1 MSDSI
6 AFLPGKSVGDSF
18 PLGRFLPPLPQGAV
32 SSWLHTNIPPG
43 SWIIDPFCSAPMIAV
58 EAAQAGYRVLAA
70 SNNPIERFL
79 LEFYCQPPT
88 TEELRSA
95 LADLAAQ
102 PRGSERIEP
111 YIRSLYNTLC
121 PQCGASIEAQAFIW
135 ERQSMKPVSRTI
147 DCPACH
153 AQGDFPATSSD
164 QENAARHST
173 KGLHWYRALERVA
186 PMHDPDRQH
195 AEDAMAAY
203 LPRSVDA
210 LFTLVNR
217 LDQFSK
223 ERQRLLSA
231 LLLPLFDQANNL
243 WSHPATR
250 SRPKQLSQLSKFRE
264 LNIWQTLEETITAW
278 SQFLES
284 PAGGVVNVPLLKYPN
299 QSPVSGGITLYEGR
313 LRDLVTHI
321 RQSSTDG
328 TFEQFDLQAAISAI
342 PRPNQAYWSLS
353 TLWAGW
359 LWGSEMTESF
369 KSVLRRRRYDW
380 GWHCTALSAAFRSLS
395 TLLEKDT
402 PFLGMSGENEPGLM
416 TACLVAGAASDFS
429 LEGVAARQEGRQV
442 QILWRKS
449 QPQTDTPVLF
459 PSQLQEMAA
468 KIGNRSLHQYLVER
482 AEPANYSQLQ
492 AVMMTEIV
500 KSHDFQTP
508 DEIAASELV
517 SMLQSTLQHT
527 TLQDPGLVHIG
538 GSERSVESGRWYLN
552 LWEPENQSKP
562 PVVLPLADR
571 IEMEVVNYLQAHP
584 GCMRFEVDLALCK
597 QFTGLLTPEAELI
610 ATCLN
615 SYGDELQ
622 ADDLSHWQLREQDS
636 PTVRRRDL
644 RELDFLIEQIGSQ
657 LGFQVHRTEGLGKE
671 QRPAILWQKDASS
684 SDYLFV
690 LTASAILSP
699 IISQVETY
707 LKFHSQ
713 AQPHK
718 RILVAPGGR
727 SNLIQ
732 YKIEHNPL
740 LKNAIDGQWH
750 FLKFRSLRKLAE
762 STQMGSVNLD
772 QLLSQDPVE
781 KTDPQIRL
789 F

>member
-6 AFLPGKSVGDSF
+6 AFTPGENARDSF
-18 PLGRFLPPLPQGAV
+18 PLGRFLPSLPKGAV
-32 SSWLHTNIPPG
+32 SAWLRANLPPG
-43 SWIIDPFCSAPMIAV
+43 SWIIDPFCSAPMVAV
-58 EAAQAGYRVLAA
+58 EAAQAGYCVLAA

-79 LEFYCQPPT
+79 LELYCQPPT
-88 TEELRSA
+88 PEELSSA

-102 PRGSERIEP
+102 PKGNERIEP

-121 PQCGASIEAQAFIW
+121 PQCGTTIEAQAFIW
-135 ERQSMKPVSRTI
+135 ERQSMLPVSRII

-153 AQGDFPATSSD
+153 AQGEFSATPTD

-217 LDQFSK
+217 LDQFPK

-231 LLLPLFDQANNL
+231 LLLPLFDQANNM

-250 SRPKQLSQLSKFRE
+250 SRPKQLSQLSRFRE
-264 LNIWQTLEETITAW
+264 LNVWQTLEGTITDW
-278 SQFLES
+278 SQFLKP
-284 PAGGVVNVPLLKYPN
+284 PAGGFVNVPLVKYPN
-299 QSPVSGGITLYEGR
+299 QAPATGGITLYEGK
-313 LRDLVTHI
+313 LRDLVVSL
-321 RQSSTDG
+321 QQLPADEP
-328 TFEQFDLQAAISAI
+328 FEEFDLKAVISAI

-380 GWHCTALSAAFRSLS
+380 GWHCTALSAAFGSLS
-395 TLLEKDT
+395 TLMEQDT
-402 PFLGMSGENEPGLM
+402 LFLGMSGESEPGFM
-416 TACLVAGAASDFS
+416 TACLVAGAASGFS

-449 QPQTDTPVLF
+449 QQHTDTPVLL
-459 PSQLQEMAA
+459 PSQLQEMTA
-468 KIGNRSLHQYLVER
+468 KIGNRSLHHHLVEK

-492 AVMMTEIV
+492 AVMLMEIV
-500 KSHDFQTP
+500 KSPDFQTP
-508 DEIAASELV
+508 EEITAGELV

-562 PVVLPLADR
+562 PIALPLADR

-584 GCMRFEVDLALCK
+584 GCTRFEVDRALCN

-610 ATCLN
+610 TTCLN

-622 ADDLSHWQLREQDS
+622 ADESTHWQLREQDS
-636 PTVRRRDL
+636 PAVRRRDL
-644 RELDFLIEQIGSQ
+644 RELDLLIEQIGEQ
-657 LGFQVHRTEGLGKE
+657 GGFQVHRTEALGKD
-671 QRPAILWQKDASS
+671 QRQAILWQKGSS
-684 SDYLFV
+684 PPEYLFV

-699 IISQVETY
+699 IFSQVESY
-707 LKFHSQ
+707 LNIHPQ

-781 KTDPQIRL
+781 KTDPQIPL

>member
-1 MSDSI
+1 
-6 AFLPGKSVGDSF
+6 
-18 PLGRFLPPLPQGAV
+18 
-32 SSWLHTNIPPG
+32 
-43 SWIIDPFCSAPMIAV
+43 
-58 EAAQAGYRVLAA
+58 
-70 SNNPIERFL
+70 
-79 LEFYCQPPT
+79 
-88 TEELRSA
+88 
-95 LADLAAQ
+95 
-102 PRGSERIEP
+102 
-111 YIRSLYNTLC
+111 
-121 PQCGASIEAQAFIW
+121 
-135 ERQSMKPVSRTI
+135 MKPVSRTI
-147 DCPACH
+147 DCPTCH

-243 WSHPATR
+243 WSHPVTR

-278 SQFLES
+278 SQFLKS
-284 PAGGVVNVPLLKYPN
+284 PASGVVNVPLLKYPN
-299 QSPVSGGITLYEGR
+299 QAPVSGGITLYEGK
-313 LRDLVTHI
+313 LRDLVTNI

-328 TFEQFDLQAAISAI
+328 SFEQFDLQAAISAI

-380 GWHCTALSAAFRSLS
+380 GWHCTALSAAFGSLS
-395 TLLEKDT
+395 TLLEQDT

-468 KIGNRSLHQYLVER
+468 KIGNRSLHQYLAER

-552 LWEPENQSKP
+552 LWEPENQGKP

-584 GCMRFEVDLALCK
+584 GCMRF
-597 QFTGLLTPEAELI
+597 
-610 ATCLN
+610 
-615 SYGDELQ
+615 
-622 ADDLSHWQLREQDS
+622 
-636 PTVRRRDL
+636 
-644 RELDFLIEQIGSQ
+644 
-657 LGFQVHRTEGLGKE
+657 
-671 QRPAILWQKDASS
+671 
-684 SDYLFV
+684 
-690 LTASAILSP
+690 
-699 IISQVETY
+699 
-707 LKFHSQ
+707 
-713 AQPHK
+713 
-718 RILVAPGGR
+718 
-727 SNLIQ
+727 
-732 YKIEHNPL
+732 
-740 LKNAIDGQWH
+740 
-750 FLKFRSLRKLAE
+750 
-762 STQMGSVNLD
+762 
-772 QLLSQDPVE
+772 
-781 KTDPQIRL
+781 
-789 F
+789 